1 MQARDEANEAA
12 FSSLGDLG
20 EEEDEEEDRELREKK
35 EKVSLLGLIPPLG
48 EIDPRVMVEPTFN
61 SETTRVVQLSLH
73 AILRQVEMRPVDSS
87 QILPFSNFPITAFPK
102 FATLFCSLF
111 QITFTGVNNFFLHWE

>member
-20 EEEDEEEDRELREKK
+20 EEEDEDEDRELREKK

-73 AILRQVEMRPVDSS
+73 AILRQVERGPVDSS
-87 QILPFSNFPITAFPK
+87 QILPFK
-102 FATLFCSLF
+102 R
-111 QITFTGVNNFFLHWE
+111 G

>member
-20 EEEDEEEDRELREKK
+20 EEQVEEDRELREKK

-73 AILRQVEMRPVDSS
+73 AILRQVERGPVDSS
-87 QILPFSNFPITAFPK
+87 QILPFK
-102 FATLFCSLF
+102 R
-111 QITFTGVNNFFLHWE
+111 G